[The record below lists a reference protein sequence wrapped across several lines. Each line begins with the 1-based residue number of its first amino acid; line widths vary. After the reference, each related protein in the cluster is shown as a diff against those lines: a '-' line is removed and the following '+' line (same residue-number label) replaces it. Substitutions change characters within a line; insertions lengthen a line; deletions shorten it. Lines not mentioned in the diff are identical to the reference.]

1 MPISKVSKSL
11 YQIEFVKI
19 DDVVN
24 TCKYLASW
32 KRSLGKATNRLWA
45 ILRWSSEWR
54 LPRALSSITLRLFE
68 ARLSHSNFFNWP
80 KALGRKDIFLCWYKK
95 SYLKWQFF
103 KGGLVEETSH
113 HTVNLSHCTVFIF
126 FWKESLSVF
135 VLEHSD
141 FKTKHLRSA
150 LVKLLVPH

>member
-1 MPISKVSKSL
+1 MLRFFCQFLSSDWEKNMPISKVSKSL
-11 YQIEFVKI
+11 YQIGFIKI

-80 KALGRKDIFLCWYKK
+80 KALGRKGIFLCWHKK

-126 FWKESLSVF
+126 FFDKSHYRFLF
-135 VLEHSD
+135 
-141 FKTKHLRSA
+141 
-150 LVKLLVPH
+150 